1 MAQTVDPSSIRVA
14 LLAGGTSGER
24 EISLAS
30 GEGAGEAL
38 RAAGFIVEAFDPA
51 SREDLK
57 KLIDGNFDVAFL
69 CLHGKGGEDGC
80 LQGFLETIGLPYTGP
95 GVWASA
101 TAMNKAKSKL
111 FYLQAGI
118 PTAPFTYLERG
129 AAYDAASIAEKMN
142 GQCVVKPATEGSAL
156 GIYIVEGAAEI
167 ASAIEAVHEIDDL
180 VIVERFI
187 EGRGARRLPLLCSE
201 TRIRMPSPSSK
212 SCLVVNSMTSIQS
225 MLPGDHSIF
234 ALLVLMRRQRP
245 MCRIWP
251 RGHTKPLSA
260 LAFRVRTL
268 SWTLKGRRGF
278 SRPIRFPA

>member
-57 KLIDGNFDVAFL
+57 KLIDGNFYVAFL
-69 CLHGKGGEDGC
+69 CLHGKGGVDGC
-80 LQGFLETIGLPYTGP
+80 LHGFLETIGLPYTGP

-118 PTAPFTYLERG
+118 PTAPR
-129 AAYDAASIAEKMN
+129 
-142 GQCVVKPATEGSAL
+142 
-156 GIYIVEGAAEI
+156 
-167 ASAIEAVHEIDDL
+167 
-180 VIVERFI
+180 
-187 EGRGARRLPLLCSE
+187 SE
-201 TRIRMPSPSSK
+201 EH
-212 SCLVVNSMTSIQS
+212 TSELQS
-225 MLPGDHSIF
+225 HL
-234 ALLVLMRRQRP
+234 
-245 MCRIWP
+245 
-251 RGHTKPLSA
+251 T
-260 LAFRVRTL
+260 
-268 SWTLKGRRGF
+268 
-278 SRPIRFPA
+278 